1 MRKNNVNVP
10 KPPKNSSVEEQIDF
24 YDKLIE
30 EGLDPEELRVVKRR
44 ISHIDAD
51 FEEFS
56 VYAKKETILQCI
68 KEMLEEC

>member
-30 EGLDPEELRVVKRR
+30 EGLDPKELKVVKRR
-44 ISHIDAD
+44 ISHIDAE

-68 KEMLEEC
+68 NEMLE